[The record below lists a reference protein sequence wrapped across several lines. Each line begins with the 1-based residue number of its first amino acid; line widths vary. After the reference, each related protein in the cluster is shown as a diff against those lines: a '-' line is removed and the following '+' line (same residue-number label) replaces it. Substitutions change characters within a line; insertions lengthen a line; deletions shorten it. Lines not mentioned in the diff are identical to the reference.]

1 MFGRNI
7 YRDEAVLVHA
17 QPEPLD
23 ALARVDVPHQYIATR
38 ALGLLCLI
46 AVVWLALG
54 STERALW
61 LQGTATPLPHLEGP
75 VAALAS
81 DTARGAFVEISSY
94 VTRSTAERLSVGME
108 VDVLLKPGATTTSVT
123 GTLVSL
129 ERRSG
134 QTPGELASGTGLQPE
149 KPYRLV
155 VVVPASEALQPGQD
169 LHRLRVVL
177 GQQRLFQFLAS
188 LVTLQMGE

>member
-38 ALGLLCLI
+38 ALGLVCLI

-61 LQGTATPLPHLEGP
+61 LQGIAAPLPHLEGP

-129 ERRSG
+129 EKSSG
-134 QTPGELASGTGLQPE
+134 QIRGGLTAGTGLQPE
-149 KPYRLV
+149 EPFRLV
-155 VVVPASEALQPGQD
+155 VLVPASDALQPGQD
-169 LHRLRVVL
+169 PHRLRVVL
-177 GQQRLFQFLAS
+177 GQQRLYKFLAN
-188 LVTLQMGE
+188 LVTSKMGE

>member
-61 LQGTATPLPHLEGP
+61 LHGIAAPLPHLEGP
-75 VAALAS
+75 VAALAA
-81 DTARGAFVEISSY
+81 DPALGAFVEISSY

-134 QTPGELASGTGLQPE
+134 QTPGELASGTRLQPE
-149 KPYRLV
+149 EPYRLV
-155 VVVPASEALQPGQD
+155 VVVPASESLQPGQD

>member
-7 YRDEAVLVHA
+7 YRDEAVLDHA

-61 LQGTATPLPHLEGP
+61 LQGIAAPLPHLEGP
-75 VAALAS
+75 LAALAS
-81 DTARGAFVEISSY
+81 DTARGTFVEISSY

-108 VDVLLKPGATTTSVT
+108 VDVLLKPGATTASVR

-129 ERRSG
+129 EKSSG
-134 QTPGELASGTGLQPE
+134 QIPGKLTAGTGLQPE